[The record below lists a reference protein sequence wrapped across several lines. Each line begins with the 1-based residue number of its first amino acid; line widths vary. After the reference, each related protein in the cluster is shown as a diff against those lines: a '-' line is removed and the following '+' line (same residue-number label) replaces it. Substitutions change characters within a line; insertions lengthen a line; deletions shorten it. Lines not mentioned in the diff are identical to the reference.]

1 MVLFNEFN
9 RNNHLLIHGL
19 SIILYYSTHSFDF
32 KIKQTINVPNKTIDN
47 I

>member
-1 MVLFNEFN
+1 MVLFYEIN
-9 RNNHLLIHGL
+9 RINHLLTHGL

-32 KIKQTINVPNKTIDN
+32 KIMQTINVPSKATDN